1 MKLRKGHAAICVAA
15 AFAGGAVFAAIGLG
29 EKSGDVRASLD
40 RDTEGVVSVR
50 EVKAPSAGAPGSAL
64 AQTAKK
70 KKGVRIRYFEETAAT
85 TIADQEERIATLPC
99 PAKTKAINGYAVSF
113 DTAVLVDYSAV
124 SGLGG
129 GVNLRQWTI
138 GVINGTGGVLGTGA
152 DRDVAFGI
160 VCAQGV
166 K

>member
-50 EVKAPSAGAPGSAL
+50 EVKAPSAGAPASAL

-99 PAKTKAINGYAVSF
+99 PAKTKAINGYAISF
-113 DTAVLVDYSAV
+113 DTAVLV
-124 SGLGG
+124 
-129 GVNLRQWTI
+129 VNARSFCSELICATRTFCLRTSPSVPGRSI
-138 GVINGTGGVLGTGA
+138 
-152 DRDVAFGI
+152 
-160 VCAQGV
+160 
-166 K
+166 